1 MSGFRPSSERP
12 TVYPFNVKSESL
24 KHDFPR
30 GNKKQSEETRNTH
43 LQNPG
48 SRTDEDPQHG
58 THGNPRKKCYGS
70 HIQSPGS
77 RTDEGLLYN
86 TLGHQQ
92 RQFYRPRE
100 QSRES
105 RTGIDLQYGRP
116 GYQQTHYDETPNL
129 DFYQNKKRFEPNGVY
144 IEELLTKWKD
154 DYKSLEVNHSY
165 IQWLFPLQKR
175 GRNPKAKPLTDHE
188 IEAMKEDTAVMDRF
202 LRAYELMLGFYGI
215 KLQNKKTGS
224 VTRNSNYSERFEN
237 LNNHTHNNLRI
248 TRILKCL
255 ALLGYEHFQAPLVKF
270 FLEETL
276 LHNNL
281 KNVKSSVTSHFLG
294 AVKDDK
300 EYGDLKKEYESSLRT
315 SREREIRNER
325 KEERRPGAV
334 PSWPKQKSN

>member
-116 GYQQTHYDETPNL
+116 GYQQTHYDEQTPNL

-237 LNNHTHNNLRI
+237 LN
-248 TRILKCL
+248 
-255 ALLGYEHFQAPLVKF
+255 
-270 FLEETL
+270 
-276 LHNNL
+276 
-281 KNVKSSVTSHFLG
+281 KS
-294 AVKDDK
+294 K
-300 EYGDLKKEYESSLRT
+300 E
-315 SREREIRNER
+315 
-325 KEERRPGAV
+325 
-334 PSWPKQKSN
+334 